1 MQTLKTKL
9 LNGPHAEAI
18 DKLGNFTRYLARRFL
33 DDRCFEAAGSL
44 SYTSILAIVPFAAVV
59 FAVFTA
65 FPAFDQWSVKL
76 TDFVFA
82 NFVPDVANNLEN
94 TVSGFAN
101 SARTLPGTGI
111 LGLLLSVLLT
121 MWSVEKA
128 FNSIWRVPSPK
139 PKFFRFLIYWGML
152 TLGSLLIVAILALN
166 SALSVY
172 VNFANYTPTML
183 NGLGLFLAPLVL
195 ELLAFT
201 CAYWLIPHR
210 EVPFRF
216 ALIGGVCATFLF
228 ELLKWLFGIYLGS
241 VSYQHIYGAMA
252 VVPISLVW
260 LYFVWVVI
268 LLCASITAT
277 LSSFRYRPKAI
288 RAAKGIDFYWVLRII
303 ARFND
308 ADKDH
313 EHLSFNSISLLEPNI
328 SEPMLRSYLI
338 GLANIDLLQSDSH
351 DHWWLSKPLTN
362 FNLKDLHQSLVLRVP
377 VELIELPSQ
386 ADHID
391 SQVMPIIQAL
401 RGSLEVPLERSLS
414 SCFKKDYS

>member
-1 MQTLKTKL
+1 MHSLKTKL
-9 LNGPHAEAI
+9 LNGPHAELI
-18 DKLGNFTRYLARRFL
+18 DKLGNFMRYLARRFI

-101 SARTLPGTGI
+101 SARTLPSTGI
-111 LGLLLSVLLT
+111 IGLLISVGLT

-128 FNSIWRVPSPK
+128 FNTIWRVPSPK

-152 TLGSLLIVAILALN
+152 TLGSLLIVALLALN
-166 SALSVY
+166 SAVSVY
-172 VNFANYTPTML
+172 INFANYAPSAL
-183 NGLGLFLAPLVL
+183 DGLGLFLAPFLL

-210 EVPFRF
+210 QVPIRF
-216 ALIGGVCATFLF
+216 ALIGGVCATLLF
-228 ELLKWLFGIYLGS
+228 ELLKWLFGIYLNS
-241 VSYQHIYGAMA
+241 VSYQHIYGALA

-288 RAAKGIDFYWVLRII
+288 RAAKGLDFYWVLRII

-308 ADKDH
+308 ADKDRQ
-313 EHLSFNSISLLEPNI
+313 HLSFETISLLEPNI
-328 SEPMLRSYLI
+328 SEPMLRSYMI

-351 DHWWLSKPLTN
+351 DHWWLSKPLSN
-362 FNLKDLHQSLVLRVP
+362 FSLKDIHQGLMLRVP
-377 VELIELPSQ
+377 VESIELPSQ
-386 ADHID
+386 DDHID
-391 SQVMPIIQAL
+391 SQVMPIIQVL
-401 RGSLEVPLERSLS
+401 RGSLEAPLERPLS
-414 SCFKKDYS
+414 TCFN

>member
-1 MQTLKTKL
+1 MHSLKTKL
-9 LNGPHAEAI
+9 LNGPHAELI
-18 DKLGNFTRYLARRFL
+18 DKLGNFMRYLARRFI

-44 SYTSILAIVPFAAVV
+44 SYTSILAVVPFAAVV

-101 SARTLPGTGI
+101 SARTLPSTGI
-111 LGLLLSVLLT
+111 IGLLISVGLT

-152 TLGSLLIVAILALN
+152 TLGSLLIVALLALN

-172 VNFANYTPTML
+172 VNFANYTPSVF
-183 NGLGLFLAPLVL
+183 NGLGLFLVPIVL

-210 EVPFRF
+210 EVPIRF
-216 ALIGGVCATFLF
+216 AFIGGLCAMFLF
-228 ELLKWLFGIYLGS
+228 ELLKWLFGIYLSS

-268 LLCASITAT
+268 LLCASVTAT

-288 RAAKGIDFYWVLRII
+288 RAAKGLDFYWVLRII

-308 ADKDH
+308 ADKNRQ
-313 EHLSFNSISLLEPNI
+313 HLAFDTISLLEPNI
-328 SEPMLRSYLI
+328 SEPMLRSYML

-351 DHWWLSKPLTN
+351 DHWWLSKPLSN
-362 FNLKDLHQSLVLRVP
+362 FSLKDIHQGLMLRIP
-377 VELIELPSQ
+377 IESIELPSQ
-386 ADHID
+386 GDHID
-391 SQVMPIIQAL
+391 NQVMPIIQVL
-401 RGSLEVPLERSLS
+401 KSSLAAPLERPLS
-414 SCFKKDYS
+414 TCFKED